1 MSEHN
6 LPPLQN
12 LSYFLEN
19 STYDMQ
25 RDAIRA
31 YAKAYARKAIEA
43 DRAQRVPTEPTL
55 PENSQEWAG
64 IDASTAFLLINRH
77 ADGWPDIEL
86 MMNEWRLANPS
97 APQPVAQPSERTHAT
112 APPHVYVQEVPS
124 HCDRIVWRGSYYH
137 LPLPVTQPKPEQAAQ
152 TERKPIME
160 AGLTFQQADAAAKEL
175 ADRMDYPWSHMT
187 QKGRDNMREI
197 AQAVIEA
204 AHGITAERVVEHRS

>member
-6 LPPLQN
+6 
-12 LSYFLEN
+12 
-19 STYDMQ
+19 M
-25 RDAIRA
+25 
-31 YAKAYARKAIEA
+31 
-43 DRAQRVPTEPTL
+43 L
-55 PENSQEWAG
+55 PEGWALVPQSL
-64 IDASTAFLLINRH
+64 IDTFPEINPINYDH
-77 ADGWPDIEL
+77 DDACDLNQWGCEVVTS
-86 MMNEWRLANPS
+86 AVS

-112 APPHVYVQEVPS
+112 APPHVYVQDVPS

-152 TERKPIME
+152 TERKPLME

-204 AHGITAERVVEHRS
+204 AHGITAPPKPKD